1 MEKVIIKFKGIE
13 YNAVQYLKDNENTAL
28 YSFFYRNCTCSGNT
42 VNINNSS
49 SCSTLTSIKFT
60 EDYKNKN
67 VALSE
72 NRINYYGKLYIFLK
86 CVIALEKKG
95 LNLRDLF
102 SKKGNCSG
110 TYRRNLPNKTE
121 LLQKLYRLATMKS
134 REIDRWW

>member
-13 YNAVQYLKDNENTAL
+13 YNAVQYLKDNEDTAL

-42 VNINNSS
+42 VNINNPTL
-49 SCSTLTSIKFT
+49 CSTLTSIKFT

-95 LNLRDLF
+95 RNLRGLF
-102 SKKGNCSG
+102 SEKGNCCG
-110 TYRRNLPNKTE
+110 TYNKNLPNKTE

-134 REIDRWW
+134 KGIDGW